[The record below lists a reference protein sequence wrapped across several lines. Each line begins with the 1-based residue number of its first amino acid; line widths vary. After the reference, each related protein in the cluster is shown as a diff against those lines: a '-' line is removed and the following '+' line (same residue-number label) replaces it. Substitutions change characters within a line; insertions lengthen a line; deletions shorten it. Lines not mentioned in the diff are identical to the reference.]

1 MEKGSFDPGSVR
13 LLKKAGRLAKC
24 TGKDEWSGVGAGGV
38 KAGRGFLSEM
48 CISWLSTVRKYCIV

>member
-13 LLKKAGRLAKC
+13 LLKKAGRLAQC
-24 TGKDEWSGVGAGGV
+24 TGKDEWSGVGVGEV
-38 KAGRGFLSEM
+38 KAGIGFPSEM